1 MKYVY
6 IEHEFKK
13 KMVIQQQW
21 LQVKMKFVLGDYMK
35 III

>member
-13 KMVIQQQW
+13 KN
-21 LQVKMKFVLGDYMK
+21 GDTAAMTAGK
-35 III
+35 NEVCIE